1 MYSLIKEVSSFH
13 PLLSIYMCILYSK
26 NFLQRKTG
34 EFGKSL
40 VLTKF
45 YHPNVNNISCHNKKF
60 YLPKVYDGKF
70 AKVFLQQQF
79 TVYSIYTDG
88 SVMGVWTSVLY
99 MYNIRDGIK
108 AEISF
113 LNLC

>member
-1 MYSLIKEVSSFH
+1 MYSLITEMSSFH
-13 PLLSIYMCILYSK
+13 PLLSIYMCILYSE

-45 YHPNVNNISCHNKKF
+45 YHPNVNNSSCHNKKQTNRNSSMF

-88 SVMGVWTSVLY
+88 SVMGTWTSVL
-99 MYNIRDGIK
+99 IP
-108 AEISF
+108 SPVHV
-113 LNLC
+113 